1 MRKFHT
7 GIFFSC
13 EQAADMNG
21 KPDVLTKTGSED
33 GGSRNQTIYVLQENL
48 ICTSLRDEV
57 RKQTESADVGP
68 SHRKILKT

>member
-33 GGSRNQTIYVLQENL
+33 GGSRNQTIYLFTAGELNL
-48 ICTSLRDEV
+48 YIT
-57 RKQTESADVGP
+57 
-68 SHRKILKT
+68 